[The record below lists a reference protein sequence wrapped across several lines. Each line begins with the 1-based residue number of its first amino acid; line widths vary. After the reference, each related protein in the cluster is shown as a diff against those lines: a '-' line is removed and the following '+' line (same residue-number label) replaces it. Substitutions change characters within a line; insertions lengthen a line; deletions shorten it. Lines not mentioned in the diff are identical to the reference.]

1 MVLIVLIVLWS
12 IVLVP
17 PAWAAH
23 TERRRARQVDAFRR
37 KLSVLAPAPDTPLAR
52 RPMDAA
58 RPFEAARAHVAV
70 MAPRNVVRLARA
82 GARADAEP
90 VEYTVLSE
98 GTPEPPS
105 GELTAVAAS
114 AAARRAARARARARV
129 DVLRRRRQ
137 VLVGLMAATAV
148 SLLAALLVSDIRLW
162 AAHGVVVMASAA
174 YLAGLRRLKK
184 LAVERRHKVRHLPAQ
199 AAASAPPVAADRPA
213 AQAAAPQ
220 RQAAA
225 R

>member
-70 MAPRNVVRLARA
+70 MAPRNVVQLPV
-82 GARADAEP
+82 AEAEAEAEAI
-90 VEYTVLSE
+90 EYTGLS
-98 GTPEPPS
+98 GDTPEPPG

-114 AAARRAARARARARV
+114 AAARRADRARSRV
-129 DVLRRRRQ
+129 EV
-137 VLVGLMAATAV
+137 
-148 SLLAALLVSDIRLW
+148 
-162 AAHGVVVMASAA
+162 
-174 YLAGLRRLKK
+174 
-184 LAVERRHKVRHLPAQ
+184 
-199 AAASAPPVAADRPA
+199 
-213 AQAAAPQ
+213 
-220 RQAAA
+220 
-225 R
+225 

>member
-70 MAPRNVVRLARA
+70 MAPRNVVRLPV
-82 GARADAEP
+82 ADAEAE
-90 VEYTVLSE
+90 VIEYDT
-98 GTPEPPS
+98 
-105 GELTAVAAS
+105 GELSTVAAS
-114 AAARRAARARARARV
+114 AAARRADRARSRI
-129 DVLRRRRQ
+129 DVLRRRQQ
-137 VLVGLMAATAV
+137 VLMGLMVATIV
-148 SLLAALLVSDIRLW
+148 SLIAAFVLGDTRLW
-162 AAHGVVVMASAA
+162 TAHGVVVVAMTA
-174 YLAGLRRLKK
+174 YLGGLRRLKR
-184 LAVERRHKVRHLPAQ
+184 LAVERHAKVRHF
-199 AAASAPPVAADRPA
+199 PA
-213 AQAAAPQ
+213 AAAAPAPSTAETQ
-220 RQAAA
+220 GAA
-225 R
+225 RRAATR

>member
-70 MAPRNVVRLARA
+70 MAPRNVVRLPV
-82 GARADAEP
+82 ADAEP
-90 VEYTVLSE
+90 VEYDT
-98 GTPEPPS
+98 

-114 AAARRAARARARARV
+114 AAARRAERAGARV
-129 DVLRRRRQ
+129 DVLRRRQQ
-137 VLVGLMAATAV
+137 VLMGLMVATIV
-148 SLLAALLVSDIRLW
+148 SLVAAFVLGDVRVW
-162 AAHGVVVMASAA
+162 TAHGLVVIACAA

-184 LAVERRHKVRHLPAQ
+184 LAVERRRKVSYLPAQ
-199 AAASAPPVAADRPA
+199 AAASGPPA
-213 AQAAAPQ
+213 AGSPSAAQTDAHQRRAAAH
-220 RQAAA
+220 
-225 R
+225 

>member
-23 TERRRARQVDAFRR
+23 SERRRARQVDAFRR

-70 MAPRNVVRLARA
+70 MAPRNVVRLPVAEE
-82 GARADAEP
+82 AEP
-90 VEYTVLSE
+90 VEYDT
-98 GTPEPPS
+98 
-105 GELTAVAAS
+105 GELSAVAAS
-114 AAARRAARARARARV
+114 AAARRTERAQARA

-137 VLVGLMAATAV
+137 VLMGLMATVFV
-148 SLLAALLVSDIRLW
+148 SLIAAFALGDIKVW
-162 AAHGVVVMASAA
+162 TAHGVVVVASAA

-184 LAVERRHKVRHLPAQ
+184 LAAERRRKVSYLPAQ
-199 AAASAPPVAADRPA
+199 AAPAPPAVGSA
-213 AQAAAPQ
+213 AQADTHQ
-220 RQAAA
+220 RRAAA

>member
-37 KLSVLAPAPDTPLAR
+37 RLSVLAPAPDTPLAR

-70 MAPRNVVRLARA
+70 MAPRNVVRLPV
-82 GARADAEP
+82 ADAEAE
-90 VEYTVLSE
+90 VIEYDT
-98 GTPEPPS
+98 
-105 GELTAVAAS
+105 GELSTVAAS
-114 AAARRAARARARARV
+114 AAARRADRARSRV
-129 DVLRRRRQ
+129 DVLRRRQQ
-137 VLVGLMAATAV
+137 VLMGLMAATIA
-148 SLLAALLVSDIRLW
+148 SMAAALLVGDVRMW
-162 AAHGVVVMASAA
+162 AAHGVVVLAFAA
-174 YLAGLRRLKK
+174 YLTGLRRLKR
-184 LAVERRHKVRHLPAQ
+184 LAVERRAKVRHFPA
-199 AAASAPPVAADRPA
+199 P
-213 AQAAAPQ
+213 AAAPAPSTAGIQ
-220 RQAAA
+220 GERRRAGAAT